1 MRLDGRIRMN
11 AGTTLLA
18 LLAGLAAAAP
28 AAAPAAPASA
38 DPAGAATAT
47 KANAYGPMDQRLVL
61 PGNVD
66 RRIGA
71 HVFTPSLLIRAPFAV
86 TQVGADLLYGSGT
99 ATGPKPSI
107 LDLDRGEA
115 TYTFAAMGQ
124 TFYYDHKVSDA
135 LSVGGGL
142 IVSLYSGIDGPSA
155 VVLGLQ
161 VGAGLFGRLT
171 WGREI
176 GPMRAAFTFDA
187 AYAPR
192 YGLLILDAIA
202 NAADPAAS
210 AFKDT
215 NAWTLKPGFSV
226 AFAPH
231 PALGLTLSADYQGVA
246 FDTNDAGWQYESGID
261 AGLALDL
268 DVGTFTKAPIA
279 VVGAF
284 RVTAPFGSGDAIST
298 VIDYTA
304 GVFYTG
310 RPPLVLGMELG
321 QRYFTFR
328 TSAGD
333 YDAVANIV
341 QLRVQYLW

>member
-1 MRLDGRIRMN
+1 MVV
-11 AGTTLLA
+11 ALA
-18 LLAGLAAAAP
+18 PAVAAADAP
-28 AAAPAAPASA
+28 GGV
-38 DPAGAATAT
+38 DPATVTTAA
-47 KANAYGPMDQRLVL
+47 KARNAYGPLGPRLVL

-66 RRIGA
+66 RRLGD
-71 HVFTPSLLIRAPFAV
+71 HVFTPSLLVRAPFAV

-155 VVLGLQ
+155 VVLGLE

-171 WGREI
+171 WGREF
-176 GPMRAAFTFDA
+176 GPVRAAFTFDV

-192 YGLLILDAIA
+192 YGLLLLDALQ
-202 NAADPAAS
+202 NAADPSAS

-215 NAWTLKPGFSV
+215 NGWTVKPGFSV

-231 PALGLTLSADYQGVA
+231 PALGVTIFADYQGVA
-246 FDTNDAGWQYESGID
+246 LETNDSGWQHESGMD

-268 DVGTFTKAPIA
+268 DLGTFTRAPVALLGA
-279 VVGAF
+279 V

-298 VIDYTA
+298 LVDYTA

-321 QRYFTFR
+321 QRYFDFR
-328 TSAGD
+328 TSAGS
-333 YDAVANIV
+333 YDAVANLV